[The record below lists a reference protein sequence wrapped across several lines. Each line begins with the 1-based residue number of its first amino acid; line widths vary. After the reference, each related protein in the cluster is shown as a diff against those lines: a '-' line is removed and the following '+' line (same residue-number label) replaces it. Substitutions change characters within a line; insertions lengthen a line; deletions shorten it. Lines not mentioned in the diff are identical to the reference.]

1 MKRGFC
7 HRTPML
13 AGCLPYLPHLPGI
26 CRTNSGEEWEEVPIS
41 LSSKLAISR
50 YAAKYVLVMNC
61 YRLLTWCA
69 QPVLSLCPYF
79 HSWLS
84 VPMMQSDLAMS
95 TEDRQSRQCMSQCP
109 MTAPGAL
116 RVNSSWRLSAFCFPI
131 HPQGTG
137 SSFSGQRLRISFDW
151 GHVSSWI

>member
-26 CRTNSGEEWEEVPIS
+26 CRTNSGEEREEVPIS

-84 VPMMQSDLAMS
+84 LSMMQSDLATS
-95 TEDRQSRQCMSQCP
+95 TAARQSRQCMSRCP
-109 MTAPGAL
+109 MTVPGAL
-116 RVNSSWRLSAFCFPI
+116 LRVL
-131 HPQGTG
+131 G
-137 SSFSGQRLRISFDW
+137 SSQPFASHSILKGQALSFRPAAEDFL
-151 GHVSSWI
+151 SF